1 MRGRHVE
8 VETWL
13 APEPKRARENSHL
26 DANSGAASV
35 LRNWLIQSGAN
46 ADTGRSHYRR
56 RSNGFRE
63 HRGTP

>member
-8 VETWL
+8 VETWFS
-13 APEPKRARENSHL
+13 PEPKRARENSHRE
-26 DANSGAASV
+26 ASSGAASV
-35 LRNWLIQSGAN
+35 LRTWLIKSGAN

-56 RSNGFRE
+56 RGNECRE